1 LYYNRIKA
9 KELVR
14 VQIAK
19 IWAFLLSVKLLRFT
33 AEVLNILWPAYLQK
47 PDKKENVKNPF
58 FIRNFFIKI
67 KKLL

>member
-1 LYYNRIKA
+1 MYYNRIKA
-9 KELVR
+9 KELVK

-58 FIRNFFIKI
+58 FIRKFFLI